1 MSLPRHNDDSDLGQS
16 AANPS
21 EIRVSGA
28 QLLLA
33 FVIGVSLIG
42 LFTWGFVARVFGQ

>member
-16 AANPS
+16 ANLS